1 MKVNNVVDAGFVFV
15 YTDDYK
21 IYKRYSETKWYTN
34 LGIFVEDDNFKKELE
49 ELYQLYLN
57 KK

>member
-1 MKVNNVVDAGFVFV
+1 MKVNNVVDAGFV
-15 YTDDYK
+15 
-21 IYKRYSETKWYTN
+21 
-34 LGIFVEDDNFKKELE
+34 FVEDDNFKKELE